1 MDVDFKLHQM
11 LVQLIAEDSAKSR
24 LLKATTFPANQ
35 YPVRHIFGF
44 IPPDMTLLCAF
55 AASKVAGITLEGGSD
70 LRRSSGARKSLD
82 KICRPPLFLQSTIAL
97 RRRTAYQAYANPVHE
112 PAPNAFL
119 LHPLASKQLTHPGE
133 RTPKH
138 STKQLALVQSV
149 RSPKQVAQLEVHP
162 FSARQEVTHV
172 PSPKQWSPQEDMSSC
187 HCT

>member
-149 RSPKQVAQLEVHP
+149 TRVGVPLPGVCSIARCCAEQCLRLESMFAP
-162 FSARQEVTHV
+162 FRLVLH
-172 PSPKQWSPQEDMSSC
+172 
-187 HCT
+187 